1 MNLNRPIK
9 FTLALIAS
17 AGIFSCGGGGDTQV
31 AVAPGSG
38 GTGVAPPSLTVGAIT
53 GFGSVIVNGVRYD
66 NKAAKVE
73 IEDDD
78 DDGGG
83 LKLGNVVRLE
93 GKVNDDKVNGRADKI
108 EMGAEVKGPV
118 EVKLGSTSFIAVGA
132 TVNTNSFTVYDNVA
146 ADLSNLN
153 AGDIVQVHGLPDAN
167 GAITATRVQKRTGAP
182 LALYKTVGVVAATPV
197 PTATQFKLGTLT
209 ITYSAAVVRDL
220 AVPLVSG
227 TLVRVK
233 INAQAAAPGSV
244 ATQVRPFVAGPQAG
258 ATEAEL
264 NGFVT
269 DLAAGSFRLTGLQ
282 VNFSAATVFE
292 RGTAADLAN
301 GRLIEV
307 EGSVANGV
315 ITART
320 IKFED
325 VSGKEFQFEG
335 AVTDFA
341 GSADF
346 KVQGQRTDASG
357 ANVRFDGGT
366 AADLANGK
374 TVEVR
379 GSVIAN
385 GKLIATR
392 VKFK

>member
-1 MNLNRPIK
+1 MSFNQLLR
-9 FTLALIAS
+9 FLLATTATIVT
-17 AGIFSCGGGGDTQV
+17 ISCGGGGETQV
-31 AVAPGSG
+31 AITPGAG
-38 GTGVAPPSLTVGAIT
+38 GSGVAPPSLTVGAIS

-66 NKAAKVE
+66 NSASKVE
-73 IEDDD
+73 IEDGD

-93 GKVNDDKVNGRADKI
+93 GKVNDDKVSGRADKI

-167 GAITATRVQKRTGAP
+167 GVVTATRVQKRTAP
-182 LALYKTVGVVAATPV
+182 LALYKTVGAVAASPA
-197 PTATQFKLGTLT
+197 PTATQFKLGTLS
-209 ITYSAAVVRDL
+209 ITYSAAVVSDL
-220 AVPLVSG
+220 PVPPAPG
-227 TLVRVK
+227 TIVRVK

-244 ATQVRPFVAGPQAG
+244 ATQVRPFVSGPKNG

-264 NGFVT
+264 NGFVA
-269 DLAAGSFRLTGLQ
+269 DLAAGGFKINGLP

-292 RGTAADLAN
+292 RGTAADLVN
-301 GRLIEV
+301 GRLVEI
-307 EGSVANGV
+307 EGSITNGV

-335 AVTDFA
+335 PISDFA
-341 GSADF
+341 SSADF
-346 KVQGQRTDASG
+346 TVKGQRTDASG

-366 AADLANGK
+366 VADLANGK
-374 TVEVR
+374 QVEVR
-379 GSVIAN
+379 GSVIQG